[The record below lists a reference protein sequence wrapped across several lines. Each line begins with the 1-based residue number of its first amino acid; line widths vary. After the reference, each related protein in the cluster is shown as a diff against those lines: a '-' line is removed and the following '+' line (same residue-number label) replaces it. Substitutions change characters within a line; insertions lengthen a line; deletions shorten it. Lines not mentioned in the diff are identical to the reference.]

1 MLFCDSSLITMHIS
15 DCCQF
20 SDIHISQGSV
30 ATYLRC
36 GGIFKYEFVANL
48 PVTLSVK
55 KFWKSV
61 NIWGSYGQEFSVL
74 FFWDTVY
81 FSFQLQW
88 EQCCVKQLHF
98 VVRPADWLLPSTA
111 AHMLRWVWDPWS
123 KTSSDIK
130 LSLSESIGSA
140 SKEPSHMREKKINAS
155 RFEKIAQKRRKI
167 RRNIKKQPVRGDIQ
181 AGWWSNEDG
190 RWHGMEN
197 CRRLLEA
204 LDCVLIRR

>member
-1 MLFCDSSLITMHIS
+1 MHLK
-15 DCCQF
+15 
-20 SDIHISQGSV
+20 QGSQTRGPRAACGPRNYFV
-30 ATYLRC
+30 RPAALSMNLKIFRIKTTCIIHFTRKKVLFVLGPYLLTSTVLSRSRVS
-36 GGIFKYEFVANL
+36 K
-48 PVTLSVK
+48 LSVH
-55 KFWKSV
+55 
-61 NIWGSYGQEFSVL
+61 VL
-74 FFWDTVY
+74 Y

-155 RFEKIAQKRRKI
+155 RFEEQKRRKI